1 MNEEE
6 LRQIPEDCCNDISF
20 AYKGKKSGVVIEV
33 ENFIPNFIDAA
44 VAAAIAGTEA
54 GVYRIV
60 FEEKQT

>member
-1 MNEEE
+1 MY
-6 LRQIPEDCCNDISF
+6 DISF

-33 ENFIPNFIDAA
+33 ENFIPNFIVAA